1 MEYTKSK
8 DHFLNQTAC
17 DYDLDIGIVENIYR
31 KADDVE
37 NFYKLLEEEIK
48 TSGAIRCQRD

>member
-37 NFYKLLEEEIK
+37 DFYKLLEEEIK
-48 TSGAIRCQRD
+48 TSGAIRI